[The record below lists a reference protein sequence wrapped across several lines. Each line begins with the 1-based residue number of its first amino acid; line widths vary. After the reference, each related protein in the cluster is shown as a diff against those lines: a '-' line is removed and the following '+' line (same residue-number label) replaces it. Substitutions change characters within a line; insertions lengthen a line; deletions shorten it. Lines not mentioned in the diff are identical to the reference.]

1 MAMNSESGFRFLVS
15 LAIISAAFVS
25 YVNTFS
31 GDFVWDDVS
40 SVLLHEDVTNGRL
53 TELFKKDQHAYGRGQ
68 GNFYRPLVS
77 TSFLVDFALSKA
89 GDPAPAPTPEEVPRV
104 SPFFFHITNV
114 LWHAAAALAFFL
126 VLARLG
132 APRFVQAAVPLLYVV
147 HPLHTEAVAY
157 ISGRADPMA
166 AAFGFAGLFFALGS
180 GKRWMG
186 VVLSWVCLALA
197 LLCKESATIFPFVL
211 LVLVIGIRMRQ
222 KPEEERASPSGEP
235 PYAALIGSFVL
246 LAVYG
251 VLRMTVLHFAKESS
265 ANGSGLFTRALEAMQ
280 SLAVYVKLIFWPAN
294 LHMER
299 TLADVPGWSALVGLA
314 ALAAMLAVAVWGLKT
329 GRTRLWFG
337 AALFLITW
345 IPVSGIFPLNAPL
358 AEHGMYV
365 PLAGFLTV
373 LFELLAP
380 LARNTSL
387 RTVLAFVVFLA
398 GTFFV
403 LQTVTRNRDWRSN
416 DSIYL
421 ATLED
426 NPNSIRVNYNLAV
439 TYEDL
444 AGNLA
449 GARRY
454 YDRVIALYAD
464 KKAKDPTLAN
474 TYWVDELESHVSL
487 GRIFFEQQRYQ
498 LAGEHFST
506 VIRVEPNDETRPAV
520 SSAFLGMAQTLA
532 AVRQL
537 DNLRALLE
545 SGKAKFPELQQQIDA
560 MMQALPTATAG
571 AAPAQS

>member
-1 MAMNSESGFRFLVS
+1 MAMIGESGFRFLVC
-15 LAIISAAFVS
+15 LAVVSAAFVA
-25 YVNTFS
+25 YVNTFP

-53 TELFKKDQHAYGRGQ
+53 TELFTKDQHAYGRGQ

-89 GDPAPAPTPEEVPRV
+89 GDPTPAPSPEEVPRV

-180 GKRWMG
+180 GRRWMG
-186 VVLSWVCLALA
+186 AVLCWVCFALA

-211 LVLVIGIRMRQ
+211 LALVIGMWVKR
-222 KPEEERASPSGEP
+222 KAGETEAAPASTP
-235 PYAALIGSFVL
+235 PYAALIGSFALVV
-246 LAVYG
+246 VYG
-251 VLRMTVLHFAKESS
+251 ILRMTVLRFSDETS
-265 ANGSGLFTRALEAMQ
+265 ANTSGLLTRTVESMQ
-280 SLAVYVKLIFWPAN
+280 SLAVYVKLIVAPTN

-299 TLADVPGWSALVGLA
+299 TLAEVPGWA
-314 ALAAMLAVAVWGLKT
+314 ALAGLLVVAVILAVAVWALKT

-345 IPVSGIFPLNAPL
+345 IPISGIFPLNAPL
-358 AEHGMYV
+358 AEHWMYV

-373 LFELLAP
+373 VFELFAP
-380 LARNTSL
+380 VGRNAAL
-387 RTVLAFVVFLA
+387 RTALAFAIFLA
-398 GTFFV
+398 GTFFL

-416 DSIYL
+416 ESIYL

-444 AGNLA
+444 SGNIA

-454 YDRVIALYAD
+454 YNRVVALYAD
-464 KKAKDPTLAN
+464 KKAKDATLAD
-474 TYWVDELESHVSL
+474 TYWEDELESHVSL
-487 GRIFFEQQRYQ
+487 GRIYFEQQRYQ
-498 LAGEHFST
+498 PAAEHFGT
-506 VIRVEPNDETRPAV
+506 VLRVEPNEQTRQAV
-520 SSAFLGMAQTLA
+520 GTAFLGMAETLA
-532 AVRQL
+532 AVRQF
-537 DNLRALLE
+537 DNLRTMLE
-545 SGKAKFPELQQQIDA
+545 SGRAKFPELQQQIDT
-560 MMQALPTATAG
+560 MLQALPPATSG
-571 AAPAQS
+571 AAPGQS